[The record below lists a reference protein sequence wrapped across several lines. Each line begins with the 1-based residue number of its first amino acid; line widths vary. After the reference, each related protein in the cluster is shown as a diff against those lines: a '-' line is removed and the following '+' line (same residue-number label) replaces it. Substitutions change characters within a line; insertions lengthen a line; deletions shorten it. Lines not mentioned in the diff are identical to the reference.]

1 MAFWARK
8 EEYGPVTEKG
18 LAIIQRFAK
27 STWFQSAFMFHGAK
41 TDPFKG
47 RRKGAVAKTDQ
58 ATAPSFFIFITLS
71 IFMVESILHSTN

>member
-1 MAFWARK
+1 
-8 EEYGPVTEKG
+8 
-18 LAIIQRFAK
+18 
-27 STWFQSAFMFHGAK
+27 MFHGAK

>member
-1 MAFWARK
+1 
-8 EEYGPVTEKG
+8 
-18 LAIIQRFAK
+18 
-27 STWFQSAFMFHGAK
+27 MFHGAK

-47 RRKGAVAKTDQ
+47 RRKGTVAKPDQ